1 MAQHALRGQHDQR
14 LSPWP
19 ARLPAQHVEVLRS
32 RGRLAN
38 LHVVF
43 RGQLHKSFQARA
55 GMLWALPLV
64 TVRQKQHDSRWKI
77 PFVLPRADE
86 LVDDHLSAVGEIPEL
101 RLPQN
106 ERLRVVAA
114 ETVF

>member
-1 MAQHALRGQHDQR
+1 MTQHTLRGQHDQR
-14 LSPWP
+14 LSPRP
-19 ARLPAQHVEVLRS
+19 ARLPPQHVEVLRS

-43 RGQLHKSFQARA
+43 RGQLHKSLQARA
-55 GMLWALPLV
+55 GMLRALPLV

-77 PFVLPRADE
+77 PFVLARADE
-86 LVDDHLSAVGEIPEL
+86 LVDNHLRAISEISEL

-106 ERLRVVAA
+106 ERL
-114 ETVF
+114 